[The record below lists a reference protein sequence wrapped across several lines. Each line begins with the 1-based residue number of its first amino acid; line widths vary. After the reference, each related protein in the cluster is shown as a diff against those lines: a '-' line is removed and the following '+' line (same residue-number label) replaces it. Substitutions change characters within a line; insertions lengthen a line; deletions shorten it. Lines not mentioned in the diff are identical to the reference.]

1 MELEKCDRAMVNT
14 LRSMARAGRTPMELV
29 GELRRH
35 LGAATHILELLAYF
49 REAFKLSLAEAKPI
63 ARLFR
68 DDPRG
73 VVGDEHLLDELVTP
87 AIQSHRLEWD
97 GCEK

>member
-1 MELEKCDRAMVNT
+1 MELDKCDRAIVTT
-14 LRSMARAGRTPMELV
+14 LRSMARAGQTPTELV

-35 LGAATHILELLAYF
+35 LGPAAHIVDVLAYF

-63 ARLFR
+63 AGLFR
-68 DDPRG
+68 DDLRG
-73 VVGDEHLLDELVTP
+73 VVGDEQLLDELVTP

-97 GCEK
+97 GSEK